1 MTDRTIRTS
10 TSAAREELADA
21 LQGLFVAELLAPSQP
36 LYIIT
41 PWISD
46 VPLIDNR
53 TARFSGLLPDLPQ
66 RWIRLSELLLKH
78 MDGQLSEEFEACDM
92 RDGDDSADDCKGQ
105 AVTIYVRLLAAACD
119 PGELDALKQF
129 WTMFDN
135 NFSAVAP
142 GLDASKDEKS
152 DWHKSNVLKLEAFTK
167 ELCPSRS
174 QRTAELGIWI
184 SENYS

>member
-78 MDGQLSEEFEACDM
+78 MTRCGTVVLAYRPEPHNELFSNQLKQRCAEHGLASHLLIRVEEDLHEKGVLTKHLLLSGSMNLTFNGLRRLEESILISEDLN
-92 RDGDDSADDCKGQ
+92 R
-105 AVTIYVRLLAAACD
+105 VNRTLLAYQD
-119 PGELDALKQF
+119 RWGMP
-129 WTMFDN
+129 
-135 NFSAVAP
+135 
-142 GLDASKDEKS
+142 
-152 DWHKSNVLKLEAFTK
+152 
-167 ELCPSRS
+167 
-174 QRTAELGIWI
+174 
-184 SENYS
+184 